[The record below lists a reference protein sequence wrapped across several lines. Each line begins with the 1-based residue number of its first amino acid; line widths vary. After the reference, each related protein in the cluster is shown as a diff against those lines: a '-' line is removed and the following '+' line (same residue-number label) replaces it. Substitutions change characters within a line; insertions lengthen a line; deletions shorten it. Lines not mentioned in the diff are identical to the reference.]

1 MSTDLKAVLLLTV
14 EEVAELFRRPGNR
27 KWVYDRADRG
37 FLKPYVRRFGR
48 SIYFDRQGIERLLAG
63 QDIY

>member
-1 MSTDLKAVLLLTV
+1 MSPDLTAVVLLTV

-37 FLKPYVRRFGR
+37 FLKPYARRFGR
-48 SIYFDRQGIERLLAG
+48 SLYFDRVGIERLISGLDA
-63 QDIY
+63 